1 MTEASIPESAAQQRI
16 DARPWQD
23 PFAAIEK
30 SFDKTDKLNP
40 DQQCLKT
47 LTSSNAQESPL
58 TEKEHET
65 LVIGVMVPGS
75 AYSEDAEHRRQTR
88 FAVFAGLAR
97 SGFIPKDSSHIK
109 YFSWPHPAWDK
120 RPSAVPSQVVP
131 AGPPLS
137 ADDQAGP
144 SWKRGGGIAQ
154 PQQTIVPTNGL
165 NKFRDASG
173 AIKNKS

>member
-75 AYSEDAEHRRQTR
+75 AYSEDAEHRRRTR

-97 SGFIPKDSSHIK
+97 SGFIPKTRATLNISRGHTLPGTSALPRFSRRWCQRHRPCRRTIRRDRLGKGEAESPSH
-109 YFSWPHPAWDK
+109 S
-120 RPSAVPSQVVP
+120 RP
-131 AGPPLS
+131 LFH
-137 ADDQAGP
+137 
-144 SWKRGGGIAQ
+144 
-154 PQQTIVPTNGL
+154 TNGL

>member
-75 AYSEDAEHRRQTR
+75 AYSEDAEHRGGRGSPFLRASHVRGSYRKTR
-88 FAVFAGLAR
+88 ATLNISRGHTLPGTSALPRFRRRWCQRDRPCRRTIRRDRLGKGEAE
-97 SGFIPKDSSHIK
+97 SPSH
-109 YFSWPHPAWDK
+109 S
-120 RPSAVPSQVVP
+120 RP
-131 AGPPLS
+131 LFH
-137 ADDQAGP
+137 
-144 SWKRGGGIAQ
+144 
-154 PQQTIVPTNGL
+154 TNGL

-173 AIKNKS
+173 TIKNKS